1 MTVPKY
7 KDYYDL
13 LGLSRD
19 SDLSPDKIKK
29 AFMVKA
35 MKWHPDKAPT
45 ANDIPIYTKLY
56 EDLQQAYK
64 ILSNDESRRQYTDS
78 QQRTNI
84 DLARQERDLTY
95 LKSDQYV
102 SRSVKGVTFD
112 RDTFI
117 NDFETKR
124 DKTDKQLLES
134 APPVDSHVTLTEYQ
148 KYMDSRDKDIQIN
161 NIFSANGAS
170 SNFNSDVFHQAFE
183 YVKKNNPSQGLE
195 EYVKEPSAMGLAELD
210 NSISGINFGANISL
224 AKGSYAGLE
233 VGVAFNPV
241 NLDLT
246 KFSGDN
252 TVARKPEVKLSAT
265 DAEKSIDKIMMER
278 DRLLKLDKTEFTSV
292 PSEIETL
299 YSTLYTQKTEELDK
313 VRQPVSA
320 SALTLTLTLTE

>member
-1 MTVPKY
+1 MTSVPKY

-45 ANDIPIYTKLY
+45 PEDVPVYTKLY

-64 ILSNDESRRQYTDS
+64 ILSNDESRRQYTDA
-78 QQRTNI
+78 QQPTNL

-102 SRSVKGVTFD
+102 SRTATGVQFD

-117 NDFETKR
+117 NDFESKR
-124 DKTDKQLLES
+124 DKADKQLLDT
-134 APPVDSHVTLTEYQ
+134 APPVDSNVTITEYE
-148 KYMDSRDKDIQIN
+148 KYLADRDKDIQIN
-161 NIFSANGAS
+161 SIFNVDG
-170 SNFNSDVFHQAFE
+170 NFNTDLFHQAFE

-195 EYVKEPSAMGLAELD
+195 EYVQEPSAMGLAELD
-210 NSISGINFGANISL
+210 GSTSGINFGSNISL
-224 AKGSYAGLE
+224 AKGSYAGLD
-233 VGVAFNPV
+233 VGVAFNPTS
-241 NLDLT
+241 LDLK
-246 KFSGDN
+246 KFSGEN
-252 TVARKPEVKLSAT
+252 AVARAPEVKLST
-265 DAEKSIDKIMMER
+265 MDAEKSIEKIMMER
-278 DRLLKLDKTEFTSV
+278 DRLLKLDKTEFTTV

-313 VRQPVSA
+313 VRQG
-320 SALTLTLTLTE
+320 